1 MSTKP
6 FYNHIAGLRGIA
18 ILLVILFHLSATCF
32 PHGFYGVDI
41 FLVISGYLLFLSF
54 TREENQLDIKN
65 FVARKISRIF
75 PPMTILVLL
84 VLTAGLYFLDYSD
97 LVTSSRAGRYT
108 LLCYVNSFFARTQ
121 NDYFAADAIEN
132 PFLHMWYLSVTVQI
146 YLMFAIGCL
155 VYRFIPKKLSMGI
168 LWGAGII
175 SFCAGYSYQ
184 LQNILQA
191 IGFPTWE
198 QPLPVSHYLTLPR
211 IWEPLA
217 GGAIL
222 LMPATNSKRQA
233 SLLTLLGLAAA
244 IIPSLSPNAL
254 ADYGVPAVVLGTMLI
269 IRYMPEGVFMPVLS
283 NKLLNRVGG
292 ISFSLYL
299 VHMPIIAFYHTTCEG
314 LSSWVDYAFVLA
326 LSFALAWLF
335 WFLVEKRKINL
346 YLTLGLWITGLL
358 LSIAGKSTDG
368 FKDYLYPESNSIG
381 LPVYNDWEFCAP
393 EVLSAERD
401 NKELRY
407 SSGIMLLTN
416 TTKRQPKTS
425 TPVMQMGPASATPS
439 LLLIGDSHAQAAYL
453 GLNRLCHELNHPG
466 AYLASIVLPFWDREI
481 YVNESYYLNK
491 NKGEAIMR
499 WIEAN
504 PCVTHIMIAQF
515 WRIRENKVHQ
525 HWDKSSEPMSLEL
538 YYKSLREFVKRI
550 HDMGRHVIILNPG
563 PEIPSKKPAR
573 YIRLAV
579 RKGVTDMDLA
589 PLTCTRQ
596 YLEEQNRNILPIIEK
611 LRAEGLCSVLDTLSF
626 VPEDKPYVVYRNG
639 KVLMKDS
646 NHLSGEGSTDLFYHL
661 RPQIEKLLKQRMP
674 TNSTTP

>member
-1 MSTKP
+1 
-6 FYNHIAGLRGIA
+6 
-18 ILLVILFHLSATCF
+18 
-32 PHGFYGVDI
+32 VDI

-54 TREENQLDIKN
+54 TRQGNKLDIKE
-65 FVARKISRIF
+65 FAKKKLFRIF
-75 PPMTILVLL
+75 PPMIVLVLL

-97 LVTSSRAGRYT
+97 LVTSSRASRYT
-108 LLCYVNSFFARTQ
+108 LLCNVNNFLARTQ

-146 YLMFAIGCL
+146 YLMFAIGCI

-175 SFCAGYSYQ
+175 SFCVGYSYQ
-184 LQNILQA
+184 MHNILLNL
-191 IGFPTWE
+191 GFPVWE

-211 IWEPLA
+211 VWEPLA
-217 GGAIL
+217 GGVIL
-222 LMPATNSKRQA
+222 LLPAANSKMRA

-244 IIPSLSPNAL
+244 IIPSLSPSAL

-269 IRYMPEGVFMPVLS
+269 IRYMPASVFMPVLS
-283 NKLLNRVGG
+283 NKLLTWIGG

-314 LSSWVDYAFVLA
+314 LSSWGDYAFVLA

-335 WFLVEKRKINL
+335 WFLVEKRKVNL
-346 YLTLGLWITGLL
+346 YLALGLWITGLL
-358 LSIAGKSTDG
+358 LSIAGKSTNG

-381 LPVYNDWEFCAP
+381 IPTYNDWEFCAP
-393 EVLSAERD
+393 EVLSTERD
-401 NKELRY
+401 SKELRY
-407 SSGIMLLTN
+407 SSGIMILTN
-416 TTKRQPKTS
+416 TTKRQPKPS

-466 AYLASIVLPFWDREI
+466 AYLSSIILPFWDREFYI
-481 YVNESYYLNK
+481 NESYYLNK
-491 NKGEAIMR
+491 AKGEAIMR

-504 PCVTHIMIAQF
+504 PCITHVMIAQY
-515 WRIRENKVHQ
+515 WRIRENKVYQ
-525 HWDKSSEPMSLEL
+525 HWDLSSEPMTLDL
-538 YYKSLREFVKRI
+538 YYKSLREFVMRI
-550 HDMGRHVIILNPG
+550 HNMGRHVIILNPG
-563 PEIPSKKPAR
+563 PEIPSKKPDR

-579 RKGVTDMDLA
+579 RKGITDIDLA

-596 YLEEQNRNILPIIEK
+596 YLEEQNKNILPLTEK
-611 LRAEGLCSVLDTLSF
+611 LQAEGLCSVLDTLSF
-626 VPEDKPYVVYRNG
+626 IPEDKPYVVYKDG
-639 KVLMKDS
+639 KMLMKDS
-646 NHLSGEGSTDLFYHL
+646 NHLSGEGSTELFFYL

-674 TNSTTP
+674 ANSNTP